1 MTAQSTSRDL
11 AITKLAYEKI
21 NGIDND
27 QYYKAKYGEFNV
39 IMNITT
45 GYINATKLC
54 ADGGRKYK
62 NWNENKTNKE
72 LIEYFET
79 NINGGQNSGRHSY
92 ELRDGIK
99 SNNINGTY
107 VHPKLITHIASWVSP
122 AFAWKVSEIVNNFLV
137 REKEDEIRS
146 LTGDKS
152 RLEKMFEDEKTERR
166 ASDKRREESEK
177 RAEEMLLKMTL
188 QNEKTHITLETTNI
202 KLDNTTKTLEKAEID
217 NAKIKTTLKRVETR
231 IDLIVDEIVPPARQV
246 SLHEQFGIMKLNDPT
261 TSKHYKVYCSQ
272 KRGVAKAKNS
282 ILKSYPK
289 AVMFKEVTPN
299 ANAKNFLH
307 ILKEKYGSNN
317 ANSKIRVSYNFINL
331 KNGIL
336 EEELNTMINEVV
348 ESAKNYGK

>member
-1 MTAQSTSRDL
+1 MTLQATTRDL
-11 AITKLAYEKI
+11 AITTLAYEKI
-21 NGIDND
+21 ND
-27 QYYKAKYGEFNV
+27 QYSKAKYGEFNV
-39 IMNITT
+39 IMDITT

-54 ADGGRKYK
+54 ADGGRKLYK
-62 NWNENKTNKE
+62 WVENKGNKE
-72 LIEYFET
+72 LVEYYKSQSPEFGELT
-79 NINGGQNSGRHSY
+79 YIINGGS
-92 ELRDGIK
+92 IK
-99 SNNINGTY
+99 QITGTY

-122 AFAWKVSEIVNNFLV
+122 AFAWKVSEIVNNFIV
-137 REKEDEIRS
+137 REKEDEIRA

-152 RLEKMFEDEKTERR
+152 RLEKMFEDSDKRR
-166 ASDKRREESEK
+166 EDSDKRREESEK
-177 RAEEMLLKMTL
+177 RAEQLLLDMKL

-246 SLHEQFGIMKLNDPT
+246 SLHEEFGVMKLNDIT
-261 TSKHYKVYCSQ
+261 KARHYKVYCSQ
-272 KRGVAKAKNS
+272 KRGVTKAKNS
-282 ILKSYPK
+282 ILKSYPN
-289 AVMFKEVTPN
+289 AIMFKEVTPN

-317 ANSKIRVSYNFINL
+317 ANSKIKVSYNFINL
-331 KNGIL
+331 KNDIL

>member
-1 MTAQSTSRDL
+1 MTSQTSNDL
-11 AITKLAYEKI
+11 AITNLKCEKI
-21 NGIDND
+21 ND

-39 IMNITT
+39 IMDITT

-54 ADGGRKYK
+54 ADGGRKLYK
-62 NWNENKTNKE
+62 WIENKNSKE
-72 LIEYFET
+72 LIDFFHK
-79 NINGGQNSGRHSY
+79 NGSPNSESHSY

-137 REKEDEIRS
+137 REKDDEIRA

-152 RLEKMFEDEKTERR
+152 RLEKMFED
-166 ASDKRREESEK
+166 SDKRREESEK
-177 RAEEMLLKMTL
+177 RAEQLLLDMKL

-246 SLHEQFGIMKLNDPT
+246 SLHEQFGVMKLNDPT
-261 TSKHYKVYCSQ
+261 NSKQYKVYCSQ
-272 KRGVAKAKNS
+272 KRGVAKAKSS
-282 ILKSYPK
+282 ILKSYPN

-317 ANSKIRVSYNFINL
+317 ANSKIKVSYNFINL
-331 KNGIL
+331 KSGVL

>member
-1 MTAQSTSRDL
+1 MTSQTSNDL
-11 AITKLAYEKI
+11 AITNLKCEKI
-21 NGIDND
+21 ND

-39 IMNITT
+39 IMDITT

-54 ADGGRKYK
+54 ADGGRKLYK
-62 NWNENKTNKE
+62 WIENKNSKE
-72 LIEYFET
+72 LIDFFHK
-79 NINGGQNSGRHSY
+79 NGSPNSESHSY

-137 REKEDEIRS
+137 REKDDEIRA

-152 RLEKMFEDEKTERR
+152 RLEKMFED
-166 ASDKRREESEK
+166 SDKRREESEK
-177 RAEEMLLKMTL
+177 RAEQLLLDMKL

-217 NAKIKTTLKRVETR
+217 NDKIKTTLRRVETR

-246 SLHEQFGIMKLNDPT
+246 SLHEEFGVMKLNDIT
-261 TSKHYKVYCSQ
+261 NARHYKVYCSQ
-272 KRGVAKAKNS
+272 KRGVAKAKSS
-282 ILKSYPK
+282 ILKSYPN

-317 ANSKIRVSYNFINL
+317 ANSKIKVSYNFINL
-331 KNGIL
+331 KSGVL

>member
-1 MTAQSTSRDL
+1 MTSQTSNDL
-11 AITKLAYEKI
+11 AITTLAYEKI
-21 NGIDND
+21 ND
-27 QYYKAKYGEFNV
+27 QYSKAKYGEFNV
-39 IMNITT
+39 IMDITT
-45 GYINATKLC
+45 GYINSTKLC
-54 ADGGRKYK
+54 ADGGKQLK
-62 NWNENKTNKE
+62 NWTRNEGNKE
-72 LIEYFET
+72 LIEYFENSHRLKFEPMT
-79 NINGGQNSGRHSY
+79 KIVTGGQNTD
-92 ELRDGIK
+92 LR
-99 SNNINGTY
+99 GTY
-107 VHPKLITHIASWVSP
+107 AHPKLITHIASWVSP

-137 REKEDEIRS
+137 REKEDEIRA

-152 RLEKMFEDEKTERR
+152 RLEKMFED
-166 ASDKRREESEK
+166 SDKRREESEK
-177 RAEEMLLKMTL
+177 RAEEMLLKMTR

-231 IDLIVDEIVPPARQV
+231 IDLIVDEIAPPTRQV
-246 SLHEQFGIMKLNDPT
+246 SLHEEFGVMKLNDPT
-261 TSKHYKVYCSQ
+261 NSKQYKVYCSQ

-282 ILKSYPK
+282 ILKSYPN

-317 ANSKIRVSYNFINL
+317 NNSKIKVSYNFINL
-331 KNGIL
+331 KSGIL